1 MPEKEG
7 GREGGRGE
15 GGGHNTS
22 NPVSTEILL
31 VCISH
36 VCLRLSQEFLVEIV
50 HHTEPDLTDL

>member
-1 MPEKEG
+1 MLGREG
-7 GREGGRGE
+7 GREGGAE
-15 GGGHNTS
+15 NTP

-50 HHTEPDLTDL
+50 HHTPDYRA

>member
-1 MPEKEG
+1 MPGREEG
-7 GREGGRGE
+7 GEEGQ
-15 GGGHNTS
+15 NTS

-50 HHTEPDLTDL
+50 HHTPDYRA